1 MGHARE
7 YEAAT
12 AGHSLVLSLSSP
24 HPAPPRV
31 RDRVYIARVSS
42 QALLGI
48 ITRRIDVHSHRGSY
62 AVFFHGE
69 RTPPGKSFGS
79 QLWARYSLMSG
90 SSGLLWSTT
99 GCRHADTR
107 QIRAHSRCPGGRS
120 LHFLA
125 GLPYLQF
132 SRTSLLPGY
141 KASSSFEKSPNS
153 SGLEMASSKQ
163 QALQVY

>member
-1 MGHARE
+1 MPGATSLGHARE

-48 ITRRIDVHSHRGSY
+48 ITRRIDVHSHRGSC

-90 SSGLLWSTT
+90 SSGLLWATT

-107 QIRAHSRCPGGRS
+107 QIRAHSRCPCGRQKS
-120 LHFLA
+120 ALLGWA
-125 GLPYLQF
+125 
-132 SRTSLLPGY
+132 SLLAVLSY
-141 KASSSFEKSPNS
+141 QLATWLQS
-153 SGLEMASSKQ
+153 LQ
-163 QALQVY
+163 QF